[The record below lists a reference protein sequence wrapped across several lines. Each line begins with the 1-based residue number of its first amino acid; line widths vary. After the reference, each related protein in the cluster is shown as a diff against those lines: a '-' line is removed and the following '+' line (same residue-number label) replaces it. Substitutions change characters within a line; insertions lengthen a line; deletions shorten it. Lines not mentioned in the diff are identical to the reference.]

1 VEEHFKMKHVTP
13 GETVV
18 GIVREVEENFKMK
31 DVTPEQVKSILTEM
45 VEEHFKNL
53 IKCVK

>member
-18 GIVREVEENFKMK
+18 GIVREVEEHFKMK